1 MYLDLLKKIKWN
13 TVGQISHM
21 LFSISIVTII
31 VRFIGKDDY
40 SYYIFFQTLLA
51 SAIAIEFG
59 ITNRVMSLEI
69 KKFNDHINKYFNSY
83 YFSTLLLLL
92 ISFLVLNYYFL
103 VNLKNN
109 EKLIYAFLISLYV
122 ILNFIR
128 SIFRAYLLRQH
139 KDHDFNIIYILGDVG
154 RILFILLTI
163 YFYQNLT
170 TVHLFSV
177 LILVTLIEIYF
188 FQKRVNQEHK
198 AFNPSYFLNS
208 FKTFNTTKTFYLYS
222 LLLLLVYQAPMW
234 FIPRMFSSEDLAI
247 YGLSILPASLLI
259 TIFYP
264 ITSSLLPYLR
274 DRNSMSSE
282 KKEIYFLAGVI
293 FFLVLA
299 NLIFAKVNNQLY
311 LVWLGSEYLE
321 SIVLYSQDL
330 FVFGSLMVTASIMC
344 TYFLSRERVN
354 IVVYVLSTSLIGYY
368 FFLFLKAELSLSYLV
383 ETIFLMPLTIT
394 VLLIVLN
401 YVPIIG
407 KRPYS

>member
-1 MYLDLLKKIKWN
+1 
-13 TVGQISHM
+13 
-21 LFSISIVTII
+21 
-31 VRFIGKDDY
+31 
-40 SYYIFFQTLLA
+40 
-51 SAIAIEFG
+51 
-59 ITNRVMSLEI
+59 MSLEI